1 MPQLG
6 PTTRPWQ
13 QCSTERESELTGPDL
28 CTPSR
33 KSEENLDADGG
44 RRRLAF
50 SKGHHGC
57 HLENDGGGQWDR
69 TAPEA
74 IQIFFFVCFFFFC
87 KKSKEQQKLTNAEKR
102 GIERKARRQRGMAE
116 TKNELGKSKFRSD
129 RVHLSCVVPSAMID
143 IGF

>member
-1 MPQLG
+1 MRMGAVAASLFQKAITVATWK
-6 PTTRPWQ
+6 TTAAA
-13 QCSTERESELTGPDL
+13 SGTGP
-28 CTPSR
+28 PR
-33 KSEENLDADGG
+33 K
-44 RRRLAF
+44 RFRFF
-50 SKGHHGC
+50 S
-57 HLENDGGGQWDR
+57 L
-69 TAPEA
+69 
-74 IQIFFFVCFFFFC
+74 FVFFFFC